1 MDAKELAGVSL
12 FEGLP
17 KHDLERVG
25 QWMDVVDVSA
35 GYRLLDEG
43 RFPHEF
49 FVILAGSVEV
59 SHEGEV
65 LATLGAGDFM
75 GEIAMVEDVRRTA
88 TVVTTAPT
96 TLGVMARREFGSM
109 YDGMPSVRSAIDE
122 AIRRRK

>member
-1 MDAKELAGVSL
+1 MIFVGIDWAEAH
-12 FEGLP
+12 
-17 KHDLERVG
+17 HDVC
-25 QWMDVVDVSA
+25 V
-35 GYRLLDEG
+35 LD
-43 RFPHEF
+43 P
-49 FVILAGSVEV
+49 
-59 SHEGEV
+59 EGEV